1 MGKVTVAR
9 PKLNEEDALDALK
22 RGLGDKYDVSIQT
35 SGYPAEGHTYVAV
48 KNSAWTAIQV
58 EISHRDDR
66 TTFDLSHDVELSG
79 GLASNLL
86 VMAMTLTLI
95 PWLIL
100 KTILARS
107 RSRRELEAEV
117 KSVIEANWP
126 VIPASTP
133 R

>member
-9 PKLNEEDALDALK
+9 PQLNEDDALDALM
-22 RGLGDKYDVSIQT
+22 RGLGDKYDVSTGGGSVQQL
-35 SGYPAEGHTYVAV
+35 AWTYVAV
-48 KNSAWTAIQV
+48 KKSAWTEIRV

-66 TTFDLSHDVELSG
+66 TTFDLSH
-79 GLASNLL
+79 GLGSNLL
-86 VMAMTLTLI
+86 HWAMMLTIFPMFTLWPL
-95 PWLIL
+95 
-100 KTILARS
+100 LARS